1 MTYQEIVNRIQGIVN
16 AHYQLADFGYGDLS
30 DLKTKF
36 ENSSGDSAVQA
47 DYPYLFLNPGIHNR
61 TLSTITYN
69 FNMIVMDM
77 ARGEVSDQPYNNS
90 LAIQSQCQQMIDD
103 VLANLY
109 YGFTDKPE
117 VVRTNIS
124 YTPFNERFS
133 DDVSGMTASLSIEVP
148 QGLNDCIAPINAFS
162 NIVEVSNT
170 NDYGPIGPDPGE
182 DKAFE
187 YDNTIYDPENKWE
200 LTKYTSTQP
209 GLYKFVVDQ
218 EITLNEPAVGEL
230 LPQQPVIN
238 QLIQGVVT
246 PNIPAAVASGW
257 PTVFVDTTTVYRY
270 QATYYAT
277 VPALG
282 PTYVWEFI
290 FIADQVFQPES
301 SLQQL
306 AGGNLK
312 IYREI

>member
-36 ENSSGDSAVQA
+36 ENSSGDASVQA

-148 QGLNDCIAPINAFS
+148 QGLNDCLAPIEDFELLQTLTMLPNNTNASYNLQNFTDQWDIPTELDTYKIEWDFTIFNKLEILPNGPAPYDVPYFTILQDIDAPNVGPRVLVKDPYGS
-162 NIVEVSNT
+162 AFGQQRIKGSAILSLSNT
-170 NDYGPIGPDPGE
+170 VGGNNLFFSAGFAPSRVYPGT
-182 DKAFE
+182 DVF
-187 YDNTIYDPENKWE
+187 P
-200 LTKYTSTQP
+200 
-209 GLYKFVVDQ
+209 V
-218 EITLNEPAVGEL
+218 EI
-230 LPQQPVIN
+230 
-238 QLIQGVVT
+238 
-246 PNIPAAVASGW
+246 PNAWGNSG
-257 PTVFVDTTTVYRY
+257 
-270 QATYYAT
+270 
-277 VPALG
+277 
-282 PTYVWEFI
+282 
-290 FIADQVFQPES
+290 
-301 SLQQL
+301 
-306 AGGNLK
+306 AGGSVK
-312 IYREI
+312 IYKRV

>member
-1 MTYQEIVNRIQGIVN
+1 MTYQEIVNRIQGIVD

-148 QGLNDCIAPINAFS
+148 QGLNDCIAPI
-162 NIVEVSNT
+162 VEYGLQVEATNT
-170 NDYGPIGPDPGE
+170 LDRTMGPDDG
-182 DKAFE
+182 DDRAFA
-187 YDNTIYDPENKWE
+187 YDNVIWDPANDWE
-200 LTKYTSTQP
+200 LNKYTSLVP
-209 GLYKFVVDQ
+209 GQYKFVIDQ
-218 EITLNEPAVGEL
+218 EITLNQPAVGDV
-230 LPQQPVIN
+230 LPNQPVLN
-238 QLIQGVVT
+238 QLVQG
-246 PNIPAAVASGW
+246 IPSTAIAASTASGW
-257 PTVFVDTTTVYRY
+257 PTVFVNTTTVYRY
-270 QATYYAT
+270 QATYFAT
-277 VPALG
+277 VPEVG
-282 PTYVWEFI
+282 PTYVWEFLTLN
-290 FIADQVFQPES
+290 DQVGQEES
-301 SLQQL
+301 TFQQL
-306 AGGNLK
+306 PGGPIK
-312 IYREI
+312 IYKTL

>member
-109 YGFTDKPE
+109 YGFKDKPE

-148 QGLNDCIAPINAFS
+148 QGLNDCVAPI
-162 NIVEVSNT
+162 
-170 NDYGPIGPDPGE
+170 E
-182 DKAFE
+182 DF
-187 YDNTIYDPENKWE
+187 
-200 LTKYTSTQP
+200 
-209 GLYKFVVDQ
+209 
-218 EITLNEPAVGEL
+218 EL
-230 LPQQPVIN
+230 LATLPIKTGLARSYNISNFTDQWDIPTELDTYKIEWDFTIFNVVEILPNGPAPYDVPYFTILQDQDNLNVGPRILIKDEYGSATGQQRIKGSAIVSLSN
-238 QLIQGVVT
+238 VEGGNNLFFSAGF
-246 PNIPAAVASGW
+246 A
-257 PTVFVDTTTVYRY
+257 
-270 QATYYAT
+270 
-277 VPALG
+277 PALVYPGTDVFPIEIPSAWDNSVGG
-282 PTYVWEFI
+282 PGI
-290 FIADQVFQPES
+290 
-301 SLQQL
+301 
-306 AGGNLK
+306 K
-312 IYREI
+312 IYKRV

>member
-109 YGFTDKPE
+109 YGFTDQPE

-148 QGLNDCIAPINAFS
+148 QGLNDCIAPIEDFELLQTLTLLPNNVNAPY
-162 NIVEVSNT
+162 NIQNFTDQWDIPTELDTYKIEWDFTIFNKLEILPNGPAPYDVPYFTILQDVVLPNVGPRVLVKDEYGSATGQQRIKGSVILSLSNT
-170 NDYGPIGPDPGE
+170 
-182 DKAFE
+182 
-187 YDNTIYDPENKWE
+187 
-200 LTKYTSTQP
+200 
-209 GLYKFVVDQ
+209 V
-218 EITLNEPAVGEL
+218 
-230 LPQQPVIN
+230 
-238 QLIQGVVT
+238 
-246 PNIPAAVASGW
+246 
-257 PTVFVDTTTVYRY
+257 
-270 QATYYAT
+270 
-277 VPALG
+277 
-282 PTYVWEFI
+282 
-290 FIADQVFQPES
+290 
-301 SLQQL
+301 
-306 AGGNLK
+306 GGNNLFFSAGFAPSQVYPGTDVFPIEIPNAWGNSVGGPGIK
-312 IYREI
+312 IYKRV

>member
-1 MTYQEIVNRIQGIVN
+1 MTYQEIVNRIQGIVD

-148 QGLNDCIAPINAFS
+148 QGLNDCIAPIQNWELVATLPLIPNINAPYNYRSLTDQYTIPELPNTYKIEWDFSITNAFEILPNGPAPYDLPFFVILQDNHQD
-162 NIVEVSNT
+162 NIGNRVLLKDEWPS
-170 NDYGPIGPDPGE
+170 
-182 DKAFE
+182 AFG
-187 YDNTIYDPENKWE
+187 NHR
-200 LTKYTSTQP
+200 
-209 GLYKFVVDQ
+209 
-218 EITLNEPAVGEL
+218 
-230 LPQQPVIN
+230 
-238 QLIQGVVT
+238 IQGSAIV
-246 PNIPAAVASGW
+246 
-257 PTVFVDTTTVYRY
+257 
-270 QATYYAT
+270 
-277 VPALG
+277 
-282 PTYVWEFI
+282 
-290 FIADQVFQPES
+290 
-301 SLQQL
+301 SLANVNNNNELFFL
-306 AGGNLK
+306 AGFPTGDVYPGTDVYPITIPNAWGPSVSPYGIK
-312 IYREI
+312 IYKQV